1 MGVTY
6 GKSFKTGSQV
16 VKCTPAMLNAA
27 LDSAAVA
34 EVCEKFK
41 NTQLSFESGKIG
53 EGLYKELIKQYKEAY
68 KPTLP
73 FITPHACEYIDGTR
87 RSDNA
92 KPSGLAMLDVD
103 HVDADDYWSRVKDR
117 LAELHIVM
125 AHRTPSYRG
134 FRLIYELPE
143 GMTIAES
150 QMWMAEKLD
159 TTYDTT
165 TKDLAR
171 TSFLVP
177 REYVY
182 YLDEDGLFKDRTVTW
197 DVVGQKPVYKP
208 IPQNNNVPETIQTDK
223 VGGTTTYPPLPYP
236 DLVDELIEQLGG
248 LNGEG
253 GRNNM
258 VYLLA
263 CNLRHV
269 CNHDPHWLASVMP
282 EMGLDD
288 KEVLDTCISACN
300 KPAAGPPEK
309 LKKAMMICKE
319 RGIVD
324 DEDAVDTPPA
334 LPKKLPAVIK
344 HLTSKVP
351 DTHKPAVAMAVFAPL
366 GAHLRGVE
374 FEYISGERHEATFM
388 CLLVAPTSDGKNL
401 MEGPLSACFKDINE
415 RDSVNQKILD
425 EWQEENSYK
434 SVTKDK
440 KKRPKVVIQ
449 QASTNTTPAAFLCKL
464 KGADGHFLYSNMKE
478 LKELN
483 RLKNNPSSKSDTT
496 HFEILLQAYD
506 RGEFSADRVS
516 ADAVSGK
523 AKVRWNWNASCTP
536 KEACAYFQGQHSGG
550 VTNRLNLLT
559 LPDQGFG
566 AKMPK
571 QGVYDDKFYETL
583 KPYIERLCEAE
594 GLVECKKAKKNAEKL
609 VEDCQYQDL
618 IRLDLAYHN
627 FFKRACVLAY
637 LRGMVLYIAGGYKWD
652 KTIEEFVRWS
662 LNYDMWCKL
671 HFWGEAFRQ
680 EEKGAYN
687 SQRKRTGQPNALE
700 EMPDTFTRQ
709 DVADL
714 KVRLKL
720 GSQLTTLISK
730 WKDRGIIEE
739 VGEKMR
745 GKDIHKQQYRKT
757 QKYLDSVRGQQ
768 GQQENTQ
775 LPDRQLEVKG

>member
-1 MGVTY
+1 MAITY

-27 LDSAAVA
+27 LDSPAVA
-34 EVCEKFK
+34 EVCGKFK
-41 NTQLSFESGKIG
+41 TTWLSYQEG
-53 EGLYKELIKQYKEAY
+53 EISEELYKELIKQYKENL

-73 FITPHACEYIDGTR
+73 FITPHACEYKGGHR
-87 RSDNA
+87 KSENA
-92 KPSGLAMLDVD
+92 TPSGLAMLDID
-103 HVDADDYWSRVKDR
+103 GTDPDEMWELVKDR
-117 LAELHIVM
+117 IKELGIVM
-125 AHRTPSYRG
+125 VHRTPSYRG
-134 FRLIYELPE
+134 FRIIYKLKE
-143 GMTIAES
+143 GQTIS
-150 QMWMAEKLD
+150 QSQSWMAGELG
-159 TTYDTT
+159 TAYDTS

-171 TSFLVP
+171 TSLLVP
-177 REYVY
+177 RSYVY
-182 YLDEDGLFKDRTVTW
+182 FLNQTELFKDRTVTW
-197 DVVGQKPVYKP
+197 DVVSNGQGTRVKG
-208 IPQNNNVPETIQTDK
+208 QETTEPLNFSTSEPLNLRTSDPLNQ
-223 VGGTTTYPPLPYP
+223 YPSLPYP

-300 KPAAGPPEK
+300 KPAGGPPEK

-324 DEDAVDTPPA
+324 DEDAVDTPPV

-536 KEACAYFQGQHSGG
+536 KEARAYFQGQHSGG

-583 KPYIERLCEAE
+583 KPYIKRLCEAE

-662 LNYDMWCKL
+662 LDYDMWCKL

-745 GKDIHKQQYRKT
+745 GKDIHKQQYKKT

-768 GQQENTQ
+768 GQ
-775 LPDRQLEVKG
+775 